1 MPSLGRSS
9 NINPCQFAAFV
20 GGLAAFAFR
29 VAIPQQV
36 EAHASALASQAFVS
50 AIFRLHRVVGAVFFL
65 PPVVGIQFGFRHVE
79 ARRMTSKAGHILV
92 VIDEVGAFIAR
103 THKRMNKGVM
113 ATGTSR

>member
-1 MPSLGRSS
+1 MDLFRSS
-9 NINPCQFAAFV
+9 DINPCQFAAFV
-20 GGLAAFAFR
+20 GGLTAFAFR

-36 EAHASALASQAFVS
+36 EADAPALASQAFVAS
-50 AIFRLHRVVGAVFFL
+50 IFRLHRVVGAVSFL
-65 PPVVGIQFGFRHVE
+65 PPVFRIEFVFWHVE
-79 ARRMTSKAGHILV
+79 ARRVTSKAGYFLA